1 MTLLLKKIKHDAL
14 TIITM
19 LFGAAR
25 KVDYKALNTYILN
38 INQTNNSLQGILE
51 ETSICLKDI
60 LQYRLFAFVIQEE
73 GKLDAWIDP
82 NINMNYLEK
91 AIQNDFNTR
100 QAINVHFIHQKE
112 RAQTGQD
119 SGVFVESDLA
129 SYEIINGAY
138 RARIYLIPQRRIL
151 EYHREII
158 TTILKTVRISVSNY
172 MSIKKLETEAA
183 IDPLTNCVNR
193 REFTRLMK
201 GCMANARRYGK
212 DLSLLMFDIDYFK
225 QVNDTYG
232 HHAGDLV
239 LKEIA
244 AAIGGEI
251 RSGDILARYGGE
263 EFIVILPETKK
274 QKAIELAERLRRI
287 VEKRVIMLGNKA
299 ITVTASFGISTL
311 NGHLD
316 ISSMVNDADAM
327 LYKAKQNGRNAVM
340 PGIIRLYSKE
350 SSDQVTLSGC

>member
-1 MTLLLKKIKHDAL
+1 MTLLLKKFKHDAL

-73 GKLDAWIDP
+73 GRLDAWIDP
-82 NINMNYLEK
+82 NIDMNYLQK
-91 AIQNDFNTR
+91 NIQDDFNTR

-112 RAQTGQD
+112 RAAKQD
-119 SGVFVESDLA
+119 SGAFITSGLT
-129 SYEIINGAY
+129 SYELINGAY
-138 RARIYLIPQRRIL
+138 RARIYLIPQRRIFQ
-151 EYHREII
+151 YHREII
-158 TTILKTVRISVSNY
+158 ATILKTVRISVSNY

-225 QVNDTYG
+225 RVNDTYG

-274 QKAIELAERLRRI
+274 QKAIELAERLRRV
-287 VEKRVIMLGNKA
+287 VEKRIIILGSKA

-340 PGIIRLYSKE
+340 PGIIRLYSKK